1 MLKKLDFSKGI
12 PHFVAIIA
20 FLIISY
26 GYFTPLL
33 EGKRLDQHD
42 LKTFQGGAKEIA
54 DFKEATGEQTL
65 WTNSMFGGMPSYLI
79 STNYKG
85 NLIKHMNTVLQIGP
99 RPGSYLF
106 LLLLGAYVLFI
117 ALRINPWISMIGAVA
132 VAFSSYNF
140 IIILA
145 GHNTKVVAIA
155 YVAPVLAGI
164 FLTFR
169 GKRLLGA
176 ALTGVFL
183 SLQILAGHPQI
194 TYYTIFIVL
203 FFGLSEFYFSIREK
217 KLKEMFISLG
227 LLVVVA
233 IFSALSN
240 YSRLA
245 TTLEYDDYSMRTKSE
260 LSQNEEDKT
269 EGLNLSYA
277 TNWSY
282 GIDETMTLLI
292 PGFKGGSSTYELS
305 ENSNTFEALARLDR
319 NFASQFI
326 RNANMYWG
334 DQVSTSGPVYLGAI
348 IVFLFVLGLFI
359 VEARYKWWIL
369 GVTVLAI
376 MLSWGKNFMGLT
388 EFFMH
393 NIPGYN
399 KFRTVSMTLV
409 IPQIVVPILAVI
421 ALDKI
426 FFGKLEKEK
435 LLKGLKWSAG
445 ITGGLALLFLVI
457 PSMAGNFSSPNDVRT
472 IQAISGNNPQ
482 VQQMLMS
489 SLPSALE
496 ADREA
501 MLRTDSF
508 RSLVFILLAAGLI
521 YLYKVRQKK
530 LNIKLVIGI
539 LGLLIL
545 VDMWSVNKRFLDD
558 DNFESKQRHTQP
570 YTATAADQAIFQV
583 EGLNERVLNLT
594 TSTFQDARTSYF
606 HQSLGGYHGAKMR
619 RYQDLIDTRLVDE
632 MTMLIGGLQQ
642 QDFGL
647 IDSVLSD
654 LNIINMLNTRFI
666 IINPEGA
673 PLTNRYAMGNSWFVE
688 EVIPA
693 ENADQELELVS
704 SIDLS
709 SIAVTDQKF
718 LDQLENTSF
727 QGNTSDRIELVDYL
741 PNKLTY
747 TSSAAS
753 ERFAV
758 FSEIFYDKGWKVTV
772 DGEPADHIRANY
784 LLRGMTVPAGEHTI
798 VFEFRPRSYYTGERI
813 SLAGSLVLL
822 LMLAGAIIMEF
833 RRKGEDQ

>member
-1 MLKKLDFSKGI
+1 MLRKIDFSKAL
-12 PHFVAIIA
+12 PHIVALVI
-20 FLIISY
+20 FLLISFA
-26 GYFTPLL
+26 YFSPVL
-33 EGKRLDQHD
+33 EGKRLNQHD
-42 LKTFQGGAKEIA
+42 QKTFMGGAKEII
-54 DFKEATGEQTL
+54 DYREATDEEAL
-65 WTNSMFGGMPSYLI
+65 WTNSMFGGMPAYLI
-79 STNYKG
+79 STEYKG
-85 NLIKHMNTVLQIGP
+85 NLIQHLNRLLQVGP
-99 RPGSYLF
+99 RPGSQLF
-106 LLLLGAYVLFI
+106 LLLLGGYILFI
-117 ALRINPWISMIGAVA
+117 SLRINPWLSMVGAIA
-132 VAFSSYNF
+132 IAFSSYNF

-145 GHNTKVVAIA
+145 GHNTKVIAIA

-164 FLTFR
+164 FMTFR

-203 FFGLSEFYFSIREK
+203 FFGVSEFYFSISER
-217 KLKEMFISLG
+217 KLKDMLVSVGF
-227 LLVVVA
+227 LVVVVA
-233 IFSALSN
+233 FAVLSN
-240 YSRLA
+240 FSRLA
-245 TTLEYDDYSMRTKSE
+245 TTLEYDDHSMRTKSE

-292 PGFKGGSSTYELS
+292 PGFKGGSSAYELS
-305 ENSNTFEALARLDR
+305 ENSNTYEALARLDK

-326 RNANMYWG
+326 QNANMYWG

-348 IVFLFVLGLFI
+348 IIFLFVLGLFI
-359 VEARYKWWIL
+359 VEGRYKWWIL
-369 GVTVLAI
+369 GVAVLAI

-393 NIPGYN
+393 NVPGYN

-409 IPQIVVPILAVI
+409 IPQIVVPILALL
-421 ALDKI
+421 ALDKVL
-426 FFGKLEKEK
+426 FGGIEKDK

-489 SLPSALE
+489 TLPSALE

-521 YLYKVRQKK
+521 YLYRIRKQK
-530 LNIKLVIGI
+530 LNVNLVIGLFGI
-539 LGLLIL
+539 LVL
-545 VDMWSVNKRFLDD
+545 VDMWPVNKRFLDD

-570 YTATAADQAIFQV
+570 YTATTADQAIFQIK
-583 EGLNERVLNLT
+583 GLNERVLNLT

-606 HQSLGGYHGAKMR
+606 HHSLGGYHGAKMR

-642 QDFGL
+642 QDFDR
-647 IDSVLSD
+647 IDSVLSE

-666 IINPEGA
+666 IINPESA
-673 PLTNRYAMGNSWFVE
+673 PLNNRHALGNSWFVD

-693 ENADQELELVS
+693 ENADEELELVS
-704 SIDLS
+704 TADLS
-709 SIAVTDQKF
+709 SIALTDQKF
-718 LDQLENTSF
+718 LNRLENTSF

-741 PNKLTY
+741 PNQLTY

-772 DGEPADHIRANY
+772 DGEPADHIRVDY

-798 VFEFRPRSYYTGERI
+798 VFEFRPRSYYAGERI
-813 SLAGSLVLL
+813 SLAGSLVML

-833 RRKGEDQ
+833 RRKAEDQ